1 MKKIAV
7 DKQKAKK
14 IALNI
19 FYPLLS
25 FAILMAVWAIA
36 AKVKNDAFVLPMPSA
51 VLARFFKLG
60 AEQGFWLSVLATLLR
75 TAICFITSFVLALFL
90 AALSGL
96 FKPMHRVLSPIV
108 SFLRAAPTVA
118 VIFILY
124 SFMRKDSMVIAVG
137 FLIAFPILYSAF
149 YSAIVGVDGDLLKMA
164 RLYKV
169 SPTDRIRFIY
179 LPSIADCMFDTGR
192 STLSL
197 TLKVVI
203 ASEMLTNVAR
213 SIGDRIQVAYATME
227 ISYLLAWTLIAIV
240 FSFVL
245 EWAVVGLKKLWE
257 VLRCRT

>member
-1 MKKIAV
+1 
-7 DKQKAKK
+7 
-14 IALNI
+14 
-19 FYPLLS
+19 
-25 FAILMAVWAIA
+25 MA
-36 AKVKNDAFVLPMPSA
+36 
-51 VLARFFKLG
+51 
-60 AEQGFWLSVLATLLR
+60 
-75 TAICFITSFVLALFL
+75 
-90 AALSGL
+90 
-96 FKPMHRVLSPIV
+96 
-108 SFLRAAPTVA
+108 
-118 VIFILY
+118 
-124 SFMRKDSMVIAVG
+124 IAVG